1 MIDKLKKDECCGC
14 TSCYNACPTSAIT
27 LRKDEL
33 GYLYPSIDEKKCV
46 KCNLCEK
53 VCPSL
58 NKKADVKIK
67 NAYIGR
73 SVSSFVLDNSASG
86 GIATALA
93 LNFVKRG
100 AIVYGAVYN
109 DKFEVVH
116 SRIDKEEDIHKI
128 SGSKYIQ
135 SKIGDTFKNIELD
148 LISGKDVLFIGTPCQ
163 VNGLNTFIRSNKE
176 NLYTIDFVCHGVC
189 SPSIWSDYIHFI
201 EHKNKSNIEKVDFR
215 DKMIGYRSTGMGI
228 EFKNG
233 KKYFGSPRID
243 LMLKIFYSDKL
254 SRDACYNCEN
264 KSTNRLSDLTL
275 FDCWNPSDYLDIED
289 DNRGYTKILVNTE
302 NGQKIINYC
311 KDIIVYQVNY
321 KQILPKKAKNAY
333 NSSIGRQEDRNDII
347 QEYIYKGFEICVDKF
362 FKVSIFDNLVE
373 KLKLLLNKVG
383 VLAIFT
389 KIKR

>member
-148 LISGKDVLFIGTPCQ
+148 LISGKD
-163 VNGLNTFIRSNKE
+163 
-176 NLYTIDFVCHGVC
+176 
-189 SPSIWSDYIHFI
+189 
-201 EHKNKSNIEKVDFR
+201 EHH
-215 DKMIGYRSTGMGI
+215 
-228 EFKNG
+228 
-233 KKYFGSPRID
+233 
-243 LMLKIFYSDKL
+243 
-254 SRDACYNCEN
+254 
-264 KSTNRLSDLTL
+264 
-275 FDCWNPSDYLDIED
+275 
-289 DNRGYTKILVNTE
+289 
-302 NGQKIINYC
+302 
-311 KDIIVYQVNY
+311 
-321 KQILPKKAKNAY
+321 
-333 NSSIGRQEDRNDII
+333 
-347 QEYIYKGFEICVDKF
+347 
-362 FKVSIFDNLVE
+362 
-373 KLKLLLNKVG
+373 
-383 VLAIFT
+383 
-389 KIKR
+389 KRYYGC